1 MRDLIKRINSP
12 SGVEGIGRAAIPQPE
27 LPPAPE
33 PAATATFP
41 SKRLPLAEA
50 TPVSAPQPA
59 VAAAPVSRN
68 CLIVDDSR
76 VVRRISRQIVESLGY
91 TVIEAENGE
100 EALSRCKLAMPDLI
114 LLDWDMPVMTGIE
127 FITQLRAL
135 PTPRPP
141 KAVFCTSKNDTHD
154 IFRGIGAGADEYVVK
169 PFTEAALKAKLEKIG
184 AA

>member
-1 MRDLIKRINSP
+1 M
-12 SGVEGIGRAAIPQPE
+12 
-27 LPPAPE
+27 
-33 PAATATFP
+33 
-41 SKRLPLAEA
+41 PLAEA
-50 TPVSAPQPA
+50 APQPA